1 MVMILSSIDLIS
13 DSAAYSVVVL
23 PLPVGPG
30 HQHHAVRLGD
40 VLAEPAQLVLGEA
53 QDVEPQLVELLA
65 DRFLVEDTD
74 DRVLAVH
81 ARHDRDAEVDRLA
94 RHAQLEAAVLRH
106 ALLGDVELRHDL
118 HARDDR
124 AVEPLVDRPHRRL
137 QHAVDPVLHVHR
149 IVLRL
154 DVDVARAPLDRA
166 VERRVHEP
174 DDRARVGGQ
183 LLDRQRLVAP
193 SSSRRIW
200 SWKLSVASSS
210 TRCELSL
217 FFRIDW
223 IADGVPTVTLIGVAS
238 STPSSS
244 IIGRSVGSET
254 TMTSDVAFAAIRHE
268 AVAQHQVGGNR
279 AEQLVVDAEL
289 RQIDEL
295 EPIPLGQPPGLR
307 DFCRMLGVGRL
318 DAGDVELGVGRRVWW
333 LVSNLSLPVASCQL
347 RSSCRHV
354 PNLQA

>member
-1 MVMILSSIDLIS
+1 MPRSWYSTGSSIVMILSSIDLIS

-40 VLAEPAQLVLGEA
+40 VLAEPPQLVLGEPE
-53 QDVEPQLVELLA
+53 DVEPQLVELLA

-124 AVEPLVDRPHRRL
+124 AVKPLVDRPHRRL

-154 DVDVARAPLDRA
+154 DVDVAGAPLDGA
-166 VERRVHEP
+166 
-174 DDRARVGGQ
+174 
-183 LLDRQRLVAP
+183 
-193 SSSRRIW
+193 
-200 SWKLSVASSS
+200 
-210 TRCELSL
+210 
-217 FFRIDW
+217 
-223 IADGVPTVTLIGVAS
+223 
-238 STPSSS
+238 
-244 IIGRSVGSET
+244 
-254 TMTSDVAFAAIRHE
+254 
-268 AVAQHQVGGNR
+268 
-279 AEQLVVDAEL
+279 VDA
-289 RQIDEL
+289 
-295 EPIPLGQPPGLR
+295 
-307 DFCRMLGVGRL
+307 
-318 DAGDVELGVGRRVWW
+318 
-333 LVSNLSLPVASCQL
+333 
-347 RSSCRHV
+347 SCRRGG
-354 PNLQA
+354 